1 MLYHIADARA
11 EFACRLGVLRIM
23 LKQMSIR
30 SQHRSAPAGIGDYW
44 RLIGFESIDVLA
56 GERAGAFNIAG
67 VRMQGA
73 ATNLRVGSLNFA
85 SVNFQHTRRRF
96 VDPLEQSFHHATF
109 EEQNSSALRSA
120 RIWSA
125 CILSRRDG
133 MRSHPAR
140 AYHPV

>member
-1 MLYHIADARA
+1 MLAHVADAGA
-11 EFACRLGVLRIM
+11 EFARPLGVLRIM

-30 SQHRSAPAGIGDYW
+30 SQHRSAPAGIGDDW

-73 ATNLRVGSLNFA
+73 ATNLCVRRLNLA

-96 VDPLEQSFHHATF
+96 VNPLEESFHNATF

-120 RIWSA
+120 RIWTA
-125 CILSRRDG
+125 
-133 MRSHPAR
+133 
-140 AYHPV
+140 